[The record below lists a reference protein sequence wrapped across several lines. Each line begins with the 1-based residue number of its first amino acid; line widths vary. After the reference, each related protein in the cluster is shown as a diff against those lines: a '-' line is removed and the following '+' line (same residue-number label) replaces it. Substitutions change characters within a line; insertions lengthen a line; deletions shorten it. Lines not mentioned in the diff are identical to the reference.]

1 MCSDAVDGAFIDRRL
16 GILKGRRFNA
26 RETRALPLSE
36 ILAGKRN
43 CRNGQ
48 GRV

>member
-1 MCSDAVDGAFIDRRL
+1 MFMCSDAVDGAFIASRL
-16 GILKGRRFNA
+16 GIFNA
-26 RETRALPLSE
+26 RALPLSE

-48 GRV
+48 GGV